1 MTTATMLA
9 LTITRPVQREMLKL
23 VKQFG
28 IKRVFHTVL
37 GNGIHFIISPIL
49 APVELLVV
57 LGDSL
62 KVGLVDN

>member
-1 MTTATMLA
+1 M
-9 LTITRPVQREMLKL
+9 
-23 VKQFG
+23 
-28 IKRVFHTVL
+28 VL
-37 GNGIHFIISPIL
+37 GDGIHFIISPIL